1 MWLWML
7 AVGFAGGLGL
17 GSRPAPGP
25 EAPPSTEDKADLP
38 APDAKKSLFGSR
50 NPTPEPSKA
59 APPPPQA
66 DSFAGLPI
74 AVAQRLWALE
84 LQRAKVAE
92 FVPYLQDTDP
102 KVRARALLAVGRL
115 RDGVTEKGRG
125 PTAALRALE
134 LGLEDTDVSVRLAAA
149 FGTALTPGSAAML
162 MARLP
167 VEEDHEVRS
176 QIFRALGEQGAAEV
190 VLTLR
195 DALGGPEASAAALA
209 LGRLG
214 MRQVQRATDE
224 DVIGALVGVLRNPVA
239 PARQNAAWALARLG
253 ATAARPELRAALQTI
268 AQQDYDPQVRAWLVR
283 AWAGVALPGERLEGL
298 PALLADRDPGVRIAA
313 ARAVGKYGCAD
324 RPSLLEPLLKDEVP
338 PVRQEAYA
346 AAEACPVPTARLTEL
361 LGQHDALDDAA
372 LVEVLARRHELP
384 DPMSWLADTWP
395 LRVRVAALGAV
406 RDRSVLMEWALN
418 GEDAA
423 MRSTAVTLLVEQ
435 ATQAELLRLVA
446 ASDEAVV
453 ETAAEELKK
462 RPDPKAEEPLLAVL
476 GRERLEASTAGACLR
491 ALSVLYFTGKVP
503 KVSPLAAERVQRQ
516 LQAWPKLRGD
526 VAPIAGL
533 LGIKLPEAAP
543 MEVPELAEILDMR
556 ALRIQTEAGEIR
568 VELWPEVAP
577 YTVYNFVRLAE
588 KGYFDGLSFHRVV
601 PEFVVQTGDPR
612 GDGWGGPGYAI
623 PDELNPAPY
632 EAGVLGMALSG
643 PDTGGSQ
650 WFITLRPQPH
660 LDGAYTAFGRV
671 TLGLDHA
678 RRVMAGDQVQRVIV
692 ERVQPVAGYAFP

>member
-1 MWLWML
+1 
-7 AVGFAGGLGL
+7 
-17 GSRPAPGP
+17 
-25 EAPPSTEDKADLP
+25 D
-38 APDAKKSLFGSR
+38 
-50 NPTPEPSKA
+50 
-59 APPPPQA
+59 
-66 DSFAGLPI
+66 
-74 AVAQRLWALE
+74 
-84 LQRAKVAE
+84 
-92 FVPYLQDTDP
+92 
-102 KVRARALLAVGRL
+102 
-115 RDGVTEKGRG
+115 
-125 PTAALRALE
+125 
-134 LGLEDTDVSVRLAAA
+134 
-149 FGTALTPGSAAML
+149 
-162 MARLP
+162 
-167 VEEDHEVRS
+167 
-176 QIFRALGEQGAAEV
+176 
-190 VLTLR
+190 
-195 DALGGPEASAAALA
+195 
-209 LGRLG
+209 
-214 MRQVQRATDE
+214 
-224 DVIGALVGVLRNPVA
+224 
-239 PARQNAAWALARLG
+239 AAWALARLG
-253 ATAARPELRAALQTI
+253 ATSARPELRATLQSV
-268 AQQDYDPQVRAWLVR
+268 AHHDYDPLVRAWLVR

-298 PALLADRDPGVRIAA
+298 PALLSDRDPGVRIAA

-324 RPSLLEPLLKDEVP
+324 RPSLLEPLLKDEVAA
-338 PVRQEAYA
+338 VRQEAYA
-346 AAEACPVPTARLTEL
+346 AAEACPGPAARLTEL

-406 RDRSVLMEWALN
+406 RDRTVLMEWALN

-423 MRSTAVTLLVEQ
+423 MRSTAVSLLVEQ
-435 ATQAELLRLVA
+435 ATQAELLRLVT

-476 GRERLEASTAGACLR
+476 GRPQLEASTAGACLR
-491 ALSVLYFTGKVP
+491 ALSALYFTGKVP
-503 KVSPLAAERVQRQ
+503 KVNPVAAERVQRQ
-516 LQAWPKLRGD
+516 VQAWPKLRED
-526 VAPIAGL
+526 AAPIAGL
-533 LGIKLPEAAP
+533 LGIKLPEAPP
-543 MEVPELAEILDMR
+543 MVVPELAEILDMR

-577 YTVYNFVRLAE
+577 YTVYNFVKLAE

-671 TLGLDHA
+671 TLGLDNA
-678 RRVMAGDQVQRVIV
+678 RRVMAGDRLEKVIV

>member
-7 AVGFAGGLGL
+7 AVVFAGGLGL
-17 GSRPAPGP
+17 GNRPKPPP
-25 EAPPSTEDKADLP
+25 EVPPEP
-38 APDAKKSLFGSR
+38 AAKPEPPPPPAEKSLFGSR
-50 NPTPEPSKA
+50 PKQEEAPKETT
-59 APPPPQA
+59 PPPA
-66 DSFAGLPI
+66 ATSFAGLPI
-74 AVAQRLWALE
+74 AVAQKLWALE
-84 LQRAKVAE
+84 LQRAKVYE
-92 FVPYLQDTDP
+92 FVPFLKDPDP

-115 RDGVTEKGRG
+115 RDGVAEKGRA

-134 LGLEDTDVSVRLAAA
+134 LGLEDNDASVRLAAA
-149 FGTALTPGSAAML
+149 FGSSLTPGSATML
-162 MARLP
+162 LARLP
-167 VEEDHEVRS
+167 LETDHEVRS
-176 QIFRALGEQGAAEV
+176 QLFRALGEQGAADM
-190 VLTLR
+190 VLPLR

-214 MRQVQRATDE
+214 MRQVQRATEE
-224 DVIGALVGVLRNPVA
+224 DVVGALVGVLRNPLG

-253 ATAARPELRAALQTI
+253 ATSARPELRSSLQTI
-268 AQQDYDPQVRAWLVR
+268 SQSDYDPLVRAWLVR
-283 AWAGVALPGERLEGL
+283 AWAGVALPGERMEGL
-298 PALLADRDPGVRIAA
+298 PGSLADRDPGVRIAA

-324 RPSLLEPLLKDEVP
+324 RPSLLEPLLTDEVAA
-338 PVRQEAYA
+338 VRQEAYA
-346 AAEACPVPTARLTEL
+346 AAEACPVPASHLTEL

-384 DPMSWLADTWP
+384 DPLSWLADTWP
-395 LRVRVAALGAV
+395 LRVRMAALGAV
-406 RDRSVLMEWALN
+406 RDRTVLMEWALN

-423 MRSTAVTLLVEQ
+423 MRSTAVSLLVEQ
-435 ATQAELLRLVA
+435 ATQAELLKLVGA
-446 ASDEAVV
+446 TDEAVV
-453 ETAAEELKK
+453 EAAAEELKSH
-462 RPDPKAEEPLLAVL
+462 PDPRAEEPLLAVL

-491 ALSVLYFTGKVP
+491 ALSALYFTGKVT
-503 KVSPLAAERVQRQ
+503 KVSPVAAERVLRQ
-516 LQAWPKLRGD
+516 VQAWPRLRED
-526 VAPIAGL
+526 AAPMAGL
-533 LGIKLPEAAP
+533 LEIKLPELAP
-543 MEVPELAEILDMR
+543 VVVPELAKILDMR
-556 ALRIQTEAGEIR
+556 SVRIQTEAGEIR

-577 YTVYNFVRLAE
+577 YTVYNFVTLAE

-623 PDELNPAPY
+623 PDELNAAPY

-671 TLGLDHA
+671 TLGLDNA
-678 RRVMAGDQVQRVIV
+678 RRVLAGDRVEKVVV